1 MRAQDVMDAGEQGAE
16 FFDMQGDNAQ
26 AVFGEGVER
35 QVIFENLLD
44 DFAFL
49 AGADDVA
56 DGVVVV
62 AVFVA
67 QQGLYGEA
75 FFG

>member
-1 MRAQDVMDAGEQGAE
+1 MRAQEVMDAGEQGAE
-16 FFDMQGDNAQ
+16 FFDMQGDDAQ

-35 QVIFENLLD
+35 QVVVEHLLD

-56 DGVVVV
+56 D
-62 AVFVA
+62 
-67 QQGLYGEA
+67 
-75 FFG
+75 